1 MTRNNSNITLISDL
15 PELNDIDNIPIIKG
29 NITEEINPRYAKFIR
44 TSSNMNNIPYES
56 GMSLTPHNENITM
69 KYETKIKEYNRE
81 QEQEQEHLQEN
92 RHRFRQYN
100 ELNCI
105 VVSEHILN
113 CPICSKLYKSDNNIH
128 NIIIIMLCI
137 VILLLL
143 KKILDTV

>member
-15 PELNDIDNIPIIKG
+15 PELNDIENIPIIKG

-81 QEQEQEHLQEN
+81 QEHLQEN
-92 RHRFRQYN
+92 QPHFRQYN

-143 KKILDTV
+143 KKILDIV